1 MITNKPLIVFQSSFA
16 TRSGYGMWSL
26 DLAKS
31 LLRYCKA
38 KDYDL
43 RMIPT
48 AWGSCSK
55 RNIEDLLSDPEA
67 RELVDKILKENLNR
81 QPDLYFH
88 VSIPN
93 EFQPHGKFNIGV
105 TAGIETTTASPQFI
119 EGLNR
124 MNMNIVMSNFNKEV
138 FNATE
143 YLKKNPNGT
152 SEPLKS
158 IKPIEVLPWGINTAV
173 YKKTDVGIPSIDSE
187 MVKIPETFAFF
198 FSGQWTSGHINGD
211 RKAIGHLIE
220 TFLRAFANVENPPC
234 LILKSS
240 GAQISAIDRHDCLT
254 KINDVTNMVRAS
266 LPTATLPNVYLFYG
280 ELTDAEMNA
289 LFNHE
294 KVKVN
299 VSFTHGES
307 WGMSGLMGT
316 MTGKPSILSK
326 WSGHLDYLNPE
337 YADFFEGKLEPLPN
351 EAINDW
357 LIKDSQ
363 WFNVDREKAAEKLKS
378 YFTNYSQERLDKA
391 EKLRIE
397 NVSKFSF
404 ETMNTQF
411 HALLDK
417 YVPTIARENAIVL
430 PKLKKI
436 TLPTL
441 VKKN

>member
-1 MITNKPLIVFQSSFA
+1 MINSNKPLVVFQSAFA
-16 TRSGYGMWSL
+16 TRSGYGMFSL
-26 DLAKS
+26 DVAKS

-48 AWGSCSK
+48 AWGACSK
-55 RNIEDLLSDPEA
+55 RNMEDLLSDPEA
-67 RELVDKILKENLNR
+67 RELVDRVLKENLTR

-93 EFQPHGKFNIGV
+93 EFTPHGKFNIGI

-124 MNMNIVMSNFNKEV
+124 MNMNIVMSNFNKQV
-138 FNATE
+138 FNSTE

-158 IKPIEVLPWGINTAV
+158 IKPIEVLHWGIDTSI
-173 YKKTDVGIPSIDSE
+173 YKKTEEKNANIEDA
-187 MVKIPETFAFF
+187 MVKIPETFAFL
-198 FSGQWTSGHINGD
+198 FSGQWTHGNINGD
-211 RKAIGHLIE
+211 RKSIGHLID
-220 TFLRAFANVENPPC
+220 TFLRAFADVKNPPC

-240 GAQISAIDRHDCLT
+240 GAQISAVDRHECIL
-254 KINDVTNMVRAS
+254 KINEVTNMVKSSIPNAK
-266 LPTATLPNVYLFYG
+266 LPNVYLFYG
-280 ELTDAEMNA
+280 ELTDIEMNA

-294 KVKVN
+294 KVKVH

-316 MTGKPSILSK
+316 MTGKPSILPK

-337 YADFFEGKLEPLPN
+337 YADFFEGKLEPIPN
-351 EAINDW
+351 EAVNDW

-363 WFNVDREKAAEKLKS
+363 WFNVDREKASEKMKS

-397 NVSKFSF
+397 NIAKFSS
-404 ETMNTQF
+404 EAMDAQF

-417 YVPTIARENAIVL
+417 YVPPIARENAIVL
-430 PKLKKI
+430 PRLKRI
-436 TLPTL
+436 ELPKL
-441 VKKN
+441 VKK